1 MLAFVTRQLAGV
13 SAAPPFKISAFRYQR
28 GAETKKSEYVI

>member
-1 MLAFVTRQLAGV
+1 MLALVTRQLAGLSPV
-13 SAAPPFKISAFRYQR
+13 PPFKISAFRYQR

>member
-1 MLAFVTRQLAGV
+1 MLALVTKRLAGLSPV
-13 SAAPPFKISAFRYQR
+13 PPFKISAFRYQR